1 LIHAETP
8 AGEHYTALAD
18 MARAYRDEHLV
29 ALKQL
34 AHYNPHLG
42 VDALCFQRLSW
53 ESSGEDGA
61 AFLAGAL
68 ITPCALWLV
77 ALPIATSAEAPMAS
91 TAKDK
96 ADETASG
103 YVLALPSG
111 EYRLTRHAFGQQ
123 AWYQRRILDDLSELG
138 SMQDAARLAQQLMA
152 RLMEPVA
159 DA

>member
-1 LIHAETP
+1 
-8 AGEHYTALAD
+8 

-34 AHYNPHLG
+34 PHYNPHLG

-53 ESSGEDGA
+53 ESSEEDGA

-77 ALPIATSAEAPMAS
+77 ALPIATSAEAPVAS
-91 TAKDK
+91 DTV
-96 ADETASG
+96 DETAG
-103 YVLALPSG
+103 DYVLALPSG

-138 SMQDAARLAQQLMA
+138 SMQDAARLAQRLMA
-152 RLMEPVA
+152 RLMEPAA
-159 DA
+159 DT